1 MGSTL
6 DRNDNQGIGAFWAL
20 VHGRDH
26 SSGPGIGANVEML
39 FQTQTRLLSKG
50 RYVDSS
56 LLNPKCIPEVDK
68 GQQEECEKASQN
80 QVIIRQNSVL

>member
-6 DRNDNQGIGAFWAL
+6 DRNDNQGTGAFLAL

-26 SSGPGIGANVEML
+26 SSDPGIGAKVEML
-39 FQTQTRLLSKG
+39 FQTWTRLLSKG

-56 LLNPKCIPEVDK
+56 LLNLKCIPEVDK
-68 GQQEECEKASQN
+68 GQQEECEKASHN
-80 QVIIRQNSVL
+80 PVIIWH